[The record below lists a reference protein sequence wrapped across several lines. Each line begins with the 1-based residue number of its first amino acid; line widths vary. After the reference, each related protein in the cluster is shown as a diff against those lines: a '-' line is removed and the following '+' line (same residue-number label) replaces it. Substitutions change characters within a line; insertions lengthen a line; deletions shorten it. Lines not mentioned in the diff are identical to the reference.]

1 MLTPIAPA
9 KFVTVLKLF
18 SLANFKSFAAA
29 DLPLAEL
36 TVLVGANASGKSNL
50 IEGLQLLSWL
60 ARGRRLHELQASL
73 REREVNVRGVE
84 SELVLVSGSPLR
96 LFANIPGGA
105 DLGMLRLDLSLG
117 SRPGQPGLCVLHERL
132 EALDVQSD
140 VPLYEAVPADGLL
153 GTLKVSYNNFSRGR
167 NKPEIP
173 AIDQQPV
180 FTQLT
185 TPTRFDGRHARSQ
198 ELIPRAAA
206 LVQSTLESI
215 RFLDPAPAAM
225 RSYSF
230 KNETELAA
238 NGRNVSS
245 VIHHLCGTE
254 TGKAEVLSFVQ
265 ALPEQDITDVSF
277 VETARNEVM
286 VRLVES
292 FGPRGVARDAALLSD
307 GTLRVL
313 AIAAALLSVKEGTLV
328 VIEEIDNGVHPSRA
342 RRLVEEIQRV
352 AAARS
357 LRVLLTTHNPALMNA
372 LTPSA
377 LAAAVACYRDAA
389 GNSRLIRLQDLPRFP
404 ELLAQGRLGDVAT
417 SGVLERFV
425 KNANVEYDPR
435 PFFDLLKA
443 SEGS

>member
-1 MLTPIAPA
+1 
-9 KFVTVLKLF
+9 VVLQLF

-73 REREVNVRGVE
+73 REREVTVRGIE
-84 SELVLVSGSPLR
+84 SE
-96 LFANIPGGA
+96 FALTAGAPIRFFASIPGG
-105 DLGMLRLDLSLG
+105 DELGMLRLNLSLG
-117 SRPGQPGLCVLHERL
+117 TREGQPGLCVLAES
-132 EALDVQSD
+132 LDAPDLSESKL
-140 VPLYEAVPADGLL
+140 PLYFATPASGLN
-153 GTLKVSYNNFSRGR
+153 GTLTVSYNNFSKGR

-185 TPTRFDGRHARSQ
+185 TPARFDSKHARSQ
-198 ELIPRAAA
+198 DLIPRAARV
-206 LVQSTLESI
+206 VQKTLESI
-215 RFLDPAPAAM
+215 RFLDPAPATM

-238 NGRNVSS
+238 NGRNVSA
-245 VIHHLCGTE
+245 VINALCKDAH
-254 TGKAEVLSFVQ
+254 GKGEVLSFIQ
-265 ALPEQDITDVSF
+265 ALPEQNISDVTF

-286 VRLVES
+286 VQLVES
-292 FGPRGVARDAALLSD
+292 FGARQVARDAALLSD

-313 AIAAALLSVKEGTLV
+313 AIAAALLSVEPGTLV

-342 RRLVEEIQRV
+342 RHLIEQIQRV
-352 AAARS
+352 AAERS

-372 LTPSA
+372 LSPRA
-377 LAAAVACYRDAA
+377 LAAVVVCYRDES
-389 GNSRLIRLQDLPRFP
+389 GNSSLVRLQDVARYP
-404 ELLAQGRLGDVAT
+404 ELLAKGRLGDVAA
-417 SGVLERFV
+417 SGALDHFI
-425 KNANVEYDPR
+425 KNANVAYDPT
-435 PFFDLLKA
+435 PFFELLKA
-443 SEGS
+443 SEGP